1 MHVSYEL
8 AQQIVDKAVEK
19 SKQMGVKM
27 CIAILDSGG
36 NLKSFTR
43 MDDAWVG
50 SIDIAIKKAKTACH
64 FAMPS
69 GEIGKL
75 SLPGQP
81 LYGIEHSNDGLIT
94 FPGGLPIVDNEGMLV
109 GAIGVSGDSVENDHI
124 VAKAGVDVA
133 GVCKMPKHPWRT

>member
-1 MHVSYEL
+1 MHVSFEV
-8 AQQIVDKAVEK
+8 AQQIIEKAVEK
-19 SKQMGVKM
+19 SKQIGVKM
-27 CIAILDSGG
+27 CIAVLDSGG

-50 SIDIAIKKAKTACH
+50 SIDIAIKKAKTACY

-75 SLPGQP
+75 SVPGSP

-94 FPGGLPIVDNEGMLV
+94 FPGGLPIVDEEGMLI
-109 GAIGVSGDSVENDHI
+109 GAIGVSGDTVENDHL
-124 VAKAGVDVA
+124 VAQAGVNVA
-133 GVCKMPKHPWRT
+133 GVCDVPKHPWRT

>member
-43 MDDAWVG
+43 MDDARVG

-69 GEIGKL
+69 G
-75 SLPGQP
+75 
-81 LYGIEHSNDGLIT
+81 
-94 FPGGLPIVDNEGMLV
+94 
-109 GAIGVSGDSVENDHI
+109 AIGVSGDSAENDHI
-124 VAKAGVDVA
+124 LAQAGVDVA
-133 GVCKMPKHPWRT
+133 GVCNMPKHPWRT